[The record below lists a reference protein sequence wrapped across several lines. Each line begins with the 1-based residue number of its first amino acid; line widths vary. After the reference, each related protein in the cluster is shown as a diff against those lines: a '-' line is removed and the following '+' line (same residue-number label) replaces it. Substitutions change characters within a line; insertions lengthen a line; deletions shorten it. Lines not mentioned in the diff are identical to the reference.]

1 MPMKTNA
8 RRTQAR
14 SLPERFRR
22 IAPILGAAY
31 RAPRIGAI
39 QKSVFTPA
47 YRKLIR
53 LLVDA
58 RTKANLSQRQ
68 LAAKLGCHHSWVAKV
83 ELGERRLDV
92 IEFVRLVRA
101 LGKDPAKTL
110 AAVARHVR

>member
-1 MPMKTNA
+1 M
-8 RRTQAR
+8 R
-14 SLPERFRR
+14 
-22 IAPILGAAY
+22 
-31 RAPRIGAI
+31 
-39 QKSVFTPA
+39 KSVFTPA
-47 YRKLIR
+47 YRRLLK

-58 RTKANLSQRQ
+58 RHKADLTQRD
-68 LAAKLGCHHSWVAKV
+68 LAARLGCHPSWVAKV